1 MVYHGAPAQPLT
13 DGSLDTVWSA
23 RPGWQHWLRSLTQPP
38 PPLQPNQYGGE
49 SPPPPPLH
57 RHTATLGSPQSTQST
72 PPTHGGCRTAVCNTG
87 GGMSVRCVS
96 EQSEARPAG
105 EAVTSA
111 DTGRG
116 WAVQQCCTQLWLP
129 RWHGQSHCPLSC
141 SSATLTDTPHPSP
154 SHQHIKLHVS
164 SVLTSHVLLRQ
175 RRDKAGLTDHD
186 CVQVILSII
195 THHTGHH
202 STDGHPD
209 DSL

>member
-1 MVYHGAPAQPLT
+1 ME
-13 DGSLDTVWSA
+13 
-23 RPGWQHWLRSLTQPP
+23 
-38 PPLQPNQYGGE
+38 E
-49 SPPPPPLH
+49 SPHH
-57 RHTATLGSPQSTQST
+57 RHHCTDTRPHWALHSQHSQHHQHTGAAGLQSAIVEVGCKLDVCQS
-72 PPTHGGCRTAVCNTG
+72 R
-87 GGMSVRCVS
+87 VRPD
-96 EQSEARPAG
+96 PAG

-154 SHQHIKLHVS
+154 SHRHIKLHVS
-164 SVLTSHVLLRQ
+164 SVITSHVLLRQ